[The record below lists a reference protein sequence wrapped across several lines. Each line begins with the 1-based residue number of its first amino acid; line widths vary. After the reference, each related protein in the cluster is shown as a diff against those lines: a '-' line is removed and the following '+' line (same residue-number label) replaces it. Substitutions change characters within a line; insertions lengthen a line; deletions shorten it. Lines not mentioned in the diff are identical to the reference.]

1 VNCKP
6 GDLAIVVRDEFEQNI
21 GRIVKVLRESDV
33 DVGAWL
39 CRAVGDP
46 MLIMSRR
53 TEVPYIDHEG
63 DAYDS
68 DLLPISGLPVDDEVT
83 EDLKEPA

>member
-1 VNCKP
+1 VNVKP

-21 GRIVKVLRESDV
+21 GRIVKVLCESDC

-39 CRAVGDP
+39 CRAVGAP

-53 TEVPYIDHEG
+53 TEVAYFDHEG

-68 DLLPISGLPVDDEVT
+68 DLRPISGVPVDDEVT